1 MKRPFAQINFLTD
14 DIETA
19 KTGGLTIDENTQSS
33 VTISNAATT
42 LDPFTN
48 TVGGIT
54 EAEVIFG
61 DAKMPIAEKLTNWCR
76 NQRKGLQLSR
86 YGLFLGAR
94 RGCYRGCGKV

>member
-1 MKRPFAQINFLTD
+1 MVEASFEESVTLKRPFAQINFLTD

-54 EAEVIFG
+54 EAEVILV
-61 DAKMPIAEKLTNWCR
+61 M
-76 NQRKGLQLSR
+76 
-86 YGLFLGAR
+86 R
-94 RGCYRGCGKV
+94 RCQ

>member
-61 DAKMPIAEKLTNWCR
+61 DAKMPIAEKLTIGAETSAKDYNC
-76 NQRKGLQLSR
+76 LLYTSR
-86 YGLFLGAR
+86 
-94 RGCYRGCGKV
+94 CV